1 MQHAHDTFGNEELG
15 SAIAGGQPEAVLA
28 LLEPD
33 QLVAAK
39 ERTRFGRRRL
49 SRGVRALLWGLR
61 LYVLFMV
68 ALVLF
73 QVIQAVQ
80 GAGH

>member
-1 MQHAHDTFGNEELG
+1 MQHAHNRFGNGELD
-15 SAIAGGQPEAVLA
+15 SAIARGEAEAVLA